1 MESNSPLLDTP
12 LNGIPLDGTTHVL
25 SLSVT
30 VTNQFGV
37 SGSAE
42 TTVEVSL
49 IKDTKYKA
57 IYYIFKSFKK
67 KPTSETRSRNSAYV
81 YGLYI
86 FENHAFP
93 KFESIYFSITHSF

>member
-1 MESNSPLLDTP
+1 MESYSPLLDTP

-49 IKDTKYKA
+49 SGQMDTCTFPDGSVLFKVIFLKD
-57 IYYIFKSFKK
+57 I
-67 KPTSETRSRNSAYV
+67 SARY
-81 YGLYI
+81 
-86 FENHAFP
+86 
-93 KFESIYFSITHSF
+93 